1 MVISITYVVVGVV
14 VVVNDNVDRNVCFII
29 IVVVV
34 VDYYRAHLT
43 IWIIMETNAKAD
55 VFHTYS
61 YKNKQIMFL
70 D

>member
-1 MVISITYVVVGVV
+1 MVISTINVVV

-29 IVVVV
+29 VVVIVVA
-34 VDYYRAHLT
+34 DYHRAHST

-61 YKNKQIMFL
+61 YKNKQIMDL